1 MAGEADRSIGLIMPF
16 SSTQMKALCL
26 QAQPWTL
33 RITFKAF
40 CGCTGCVQCCGWG
53 LYNLAALGN
62 YKDKWREAQSI
73 THPVRE
79 RGLKLGNFVFSKAAH
94 TPHSFHTLPPTRLR
108 SFFFIWT
115 ISAVFFPSCPLS
127 QSPSLSLSP
136 SVFTD
141 LEVWKCSFT
150 LPVLHKLLFYL
161 QLKMLLPVHFK
172 WNKRVSRFCSNNLFH
187 VLFGRLLCWPSSSQ
201 SVLKKN
207 GNSLFWVLISCELL
221 ELFCVSAHRGYWI
234 TAFFFF

>member
-26 QAQPWTL
+26 RAQPWTL

-79 RGLKLGNFVFSKAAH
+79 RGLKLGNFLFFLKQP
-94 TPHSFHTLPPTRLR
+94 TPRIASTIFLLLACIL
-108 SFFFIWT
+108 FFFLLFFLWT

-150 LPVLHKLLFYL
+150 LPLLHKLLLYFL

-172 WNKRVSRFCSNNLFH
+172 
-187 VLFGRLLCWPSSSQ
+187 
-201 SVLKKN
+201 
-207 GNSLFWVLISCELL
+207 
-221 ELFCVSAHRGYWI
+221 
-234 TAFFFF
+234 